1 MIEGSKIPLLVFV
14 NSRSGGQQG
23 KPLLAQFS
31 SWLRPEQVIDL
42 ATTKPEDALRRFAA
56 VDGLRVLVC
65 GGDGTCGWLLTA
77 MENVGCNFPLATMPL
92 GTGNDLARTL
102 RWGHGLTGG
111 MRREQWLRRVARA
124 SIVGLDRW
132 RVRLYDC
139 KEQITG
145 LPRTFVP
152 GPQTPA
158 STGLSSAASTP
169 PAVSTAREYNGVFN
183 NYMGL
188 GIEAHG
194 IYAFHSAR
202 EAHPERFSGRLKNQA
217 LMGALGLPT
226 TGLCGCCCPAPQL
239 KPRLKLWVRRAS
251 AQGGAG
257 AAHISPWEEVALP
270 SRLKAIVLVNI
281 PSHSAGANPWGSA
294 RSAVPQDFAD
304 GVIEVVGVVNA
315 LHGLAYLALNK
326 ALRIRRGPG
335 CFKRLAQ
342 AAEVRLELLEPLH
355 VQVDGEPWLQP
366 PGTFAISCT
375 GKSNVLLAPTAKE
388 LRRSQTAQPQKSPS
402 AQAILPV
409 ARASSQPSVAS
420 EKL

>member
-1 MIEGSKIPLLVFV
+1 M
-14 NSRSGGQQG
+14 
-23 KPLLAQFS
+23 
-31 SWLRPEQVIDL
+31 
-42 ATTKPEDALRRFAA
+42 
-56 VDGLRVLVC
+56 
-65 GGDGTCGWLLTA
+65 
-77 MENVGCNFPLATMPL
+77 
-92 GTGNDLARTL
+92 
-102 RWGHGLTGG
+102 
-111 MRREQWLRRVARA
+111 
-124 SIVGLDRW
+124 
-132 RVRLYDC
+132 RLYDC

-375 GKSNVLLAPTAKE
+375 GKSNVRPLAAWLQPALRPDPEPSNPTPDPSPDPSPA
-388 LRRSQTAQPQKSPS
+388 RSRPRPLSGA
-402 AQAILPV
+402 
-409 ARASSQPSVAS
+409 ARAHREGAAPQPDGTAPEVAVGAGHLARGS
-420 EKL
+420 CLVAAIRGQREALARPMLKREVVYRQ